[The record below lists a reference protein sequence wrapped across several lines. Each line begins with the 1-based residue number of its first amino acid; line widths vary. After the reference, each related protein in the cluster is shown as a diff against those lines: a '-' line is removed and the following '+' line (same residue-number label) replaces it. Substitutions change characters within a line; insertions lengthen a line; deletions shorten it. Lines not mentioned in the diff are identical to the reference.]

1 MGHSF
6 AALQNAC
13 GQSQRAGKLGRV
25 CEQEPARNCKGL
37 SHAAV
42 SAHSHAHCHVTTEIP
57 KTQIRKLRSIRLAR
71 TGWKGWKGRHRR
83 PAASFL
89 QPCPTSL
96 HIGETVTGT
105 WQTLMSDTTFALS
118 ITRVR
123 KIEGTPCQVL
133 VTCFMR
139 CSYLPFALSSL
150 KSACPLRVD
159 RVEGNFVYCAAW
171 PSKPNCN
178 PLMPRVLDQA
188 LGCPMQTASSGVGL
202 VGDNSASKPYQVALR
217 LEQVLSLH
225 CVTKPTQLTMPP
237 LPRSKPSK
245 VPFCFVLSCCSRIAL
260 LAAMQRFTCSDLV
273 TRAR

>member
-42 SAHSHAHCHVTTEIP
+42 SAHSHAHCHVAAEMP
-57 KTQIRKLRSIRLAR
+57 KAQIRKLRSIRLAR
-71 TGWKGWKGRHRR
+71 TGWKGWKRRHKR

-105 WQTLMSDTTFALS
+105 WQALMSDTTFALS
-118 ITRVR
+118 ITHVR

-139 CSYLPFALSSL
+139 CSYLPFTLASL
-150 KSACPLRVD
+150 KSACPQRVD
-159 RVEGNFVYCAAW
+159 RVGRQLCVLRCLAVQAELQSIDGESIGPSIGLPHANCIQWSWFGGRQLCLQTLPSGAA
-171 PSKPNCN
+171 
-178 PLMPRVLDQA
+178 A
-188 LGCPMQTASSGVGL
+188 
-202 VGDNSASKPYQVALR
+202 
-217 LEQVLSLH
+217 
-225 CVTKPTQLTMPP
+225 
-237 LPRSKPSK
+237 
-245 VPFCFVLSCCSRIAL
+245 
-260 LAAMQRFTCSDLV
+260 
-273 TRAR
+273 

>member
-118 ITRVR
+118 ITHVR

-133 VTCFMR
+133 VTCFLR
-139 CSYLPFALSSL
+139 CSYLPFALASL
-150 KSACPLRVD
+150 KSACPQRVAKG
-159 RVEGNFVYCAAW
+159 RMR
-171 PSKPNCN
+171 
-178 PLMPRVLDQA
+178 LMT
-188 LGCPMQTASSGVGL
+188 C
-202 VGDNSASKPYQVALR
+202 KPYRAGL
-217 LEQVLSLH
+217 LSSACSFAVPSMH
-225 CVTKPTQLTMPP
+225 DMEFQ
-237 LPRSKPSK
+237 RSLVQEARSSDQTGSK
-245 VPFCFVLSCCSRIAL
+245 RACADRHLGKG
-260 LAAMQRFTCSDLV
+260 AACEP
-273 TRAR
+273 